1 MPSSLT
7 FQLHITK
14 TTVFSDH
21 AIYYFHINIAIF
33 HKINFSTS
41 LRKPSSIGRNKAQFQ
56 SKQHKFKVWIVQV
69 LKSTFLGTLFFFNP
83 PPQPHTH
90 IHTLM
95 RHSIYHRFSF
105 LYTVGI
111 KYLLFHFSVVLA
123 IRYIDESKSCV
134 LGQEMC
140 VIDWGLR
147 YI

>member
-33 HKINFSTS
+33 HKVNFSTS

-69 LKSTFLGTLFFFNP
+69 LKSTFLGTLFFFNSP
-83 PPQPHTH
+83 PPPNHTH
-90 IHTLM
+90 TYSHIDETLNL
-95 RHSIYHRFSF
+95 SQVFF

-140 VIDWGLR
+140 VID
-147 YI
+147 